1 MMYGLQNDKM
11 VHGIRNDA
19 TSSSPN
25 AIRYTQGHKWQ
36 RESTL
41 MSKSRQH

>member
-1 MMYGLQNDKM
+1 MMYGLQHDKM
-11 VHGIRNDA
+11 VTSIRNDA

-25 AIRYTQGHKWQ
+25 AIRYVQGHKWQ

-41 MSKSRQH
+41 LSKSRQH